1 MTENKLK
8 NWELALLLALC
19 VSLCVC
25 TWAEGRQ
32 QVISGGLVRLHV
44 IAASD
49 DDAEQALKLRVRDGV
64 LEYLSPKLD
73 EVSDSDEAQQII
85 KSELPNIKKAAE
97 KSAEGREIQV
107 CLSEEYYPTREYE
120 SFSLPAGRYQSLRVI
135 IGEGE
140 GHNWW
145 CIVFP
150 PVCLSAVQSEQ
161 VEEAMSVEDYAL
173 ITRQGGYELR
183 FRTVEL
189 WGELLEKLEEHGWIA
204 AGDE

>member
-1 MTENKLK
+1 MTDNKLK

-19 VSLCVC
+19 ISLCAC
-25 TWAEGRQ
+25 TWAEGRR
-32 QVISGGLVRLHV
+32 QVISSGLVRLHV

-49 DDAEQALKLRVRDGV
+49 DDAEQALKLRVRDDV

-85 KSELPNIKKAAE
+85 KNELPNIRKAAE
-97 KSAEGREIQV
+97 RSAEGREIQV
-107 CLSEEYYPTREYE
+107 SLSEEYYPTREYE

-145 CIVFP
+145 CVVFP
-150 PVCLSAVQSEQ
+150 PLCISAAEQ
-161 VEEAMSVEDYAL
+161 EKAMDAMSDEERGI
-173 ITRQGGYELR
+173 ITEAEGYEIK
-183 FRTVEL
+183 FRLVEL
-189 WGELLEKLEEHGWIA
+189 WGELMELINA
-204 AGDE
+204 A

>member
-1 MTENKLK
+1 MTDNKLK
-8 NWELALLLALC
+8 NWELALLLSLC

-49 DDAEQALKLRVRDGV
+49 DDAEQALKLRVRDEV
-64 LEYLSPKLD
+64 LAYLSPKLD
-73 EVSDSDEAQQII
+73 NASDADQAQQII

-145 CIVFP
+145 CVVFP
-150 PVCLSAVQSEQ
+150 PLCISAAEQ
-161 VEEAMSVEDYAL
+161 EKAMDAMSDEERGI
-173 ITRQGGYELR
+173 ITEAEGYEIK
-183 FRTVEL
+183 FRLVEL
-189 WGELLEKLEEHGWIA
+189 WGELMELINHE
-204 AGDE
+204 